1 MTQGIWVWA
10 LSVPRVFSI
19 GPSSFYSFL
28 GCSALVQSLLLA
40 LRYAPSVGLQWI
52 RISVHLLGEAGG
64 RALLW
69 RVFLMNLLDRC

>member
-10 LSVPRVFSI
+10 LSIARVFSI

-28 GCSALVQSLLLA
+28 GCSDLVQSLLLA
-40 LRYAPSVGLQWI
+40 VRYTPSVGLQWT